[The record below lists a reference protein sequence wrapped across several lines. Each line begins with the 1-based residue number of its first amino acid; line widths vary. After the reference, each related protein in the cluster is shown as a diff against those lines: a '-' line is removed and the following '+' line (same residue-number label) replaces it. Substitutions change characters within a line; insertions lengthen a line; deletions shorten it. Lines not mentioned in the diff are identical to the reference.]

1 MYITN
6 LPYINTRTTMS
17 DDDIYSPLSH
27 TLFTHIRTMVDRT
40 LPLEL
45 IAMINTE
52 LRSTLTLRNLVNLCV
67 ACGLQPTA
75 PMLAFALQNS
85 IPSLTGLPMDNPDPG
100 FYIEVAKKFYDKKYA
115 NFEDRV
121 WLYRRVHNHRG
132 RDEFFPPNVD
142 LYGPLTQYRPSAMD
156 YYVSSQISD
165 IGDCVLA
172 TKENRRLTRE
182 LMLEWRAYYE
192 GKYPKYHDFIDRVVR
207 ILDHAFVL
215 HVEMKFI
222 STGVV

>member
-1 MYITN
+1 
-6 LPYINTRTTMS
+6 MS
-17 DDDIYSPLSH
+17 DDIFLPLSK
-27 TLFTHIRTMVDRT
+27 TLFTHTEKKGKSDF
-40 LPLEL
+40 PPEL
-45 IAMINTE
+45 LAIINTE
-52 LRSTLTLRNLVNLCV
+52 LRSTLTLRSLLNLCA
-67 ACGLQPTA
+67 ACKRTPTA

-85 IPSLTGLPMDNPDPG
+85 IPCLTGLPMDDPDPG

-172 TKENRRLTRE
+172 TKENRRLTKE

-192 GKYPKYHDFIDRVVR
+192 GKDPKYHDFIDRVVR

-215 HVEMKFI
+215 QVEFKFV